1 MYTHNGDGSSETW
14 PSSVERGCTPLL
26 EADRAYPRGHR
37 QRCRS
42 RQSDPLNTRCCF
54 HNPPIGQG
62 EDPDLRSGCA
72 ISVGGLTDN
81 RGNKFAVAKLL
92 TTKWPLAAFVAEL
105 AAQLEARDVLL
116 DVSWVP
122 RELNAEADA
131 ITNGGISWLS
141 GDLQVKPT
149 FEELPFTVLKDLL
162 AASSIFYKNLE
173 AVNVEGVT
181 PTKKALGL
189 LKVRDPWG

>member
-1 MYTHNGDGSSETW
+1 MLGVMLLLDG
-14 PSSVERGCTPLL
+14 
-26 EADRAYPRGHR
+26 
-37 QRCRS
+37 
-42 RQSDPLNTRCCF
+42 
-54 HNPPIGQG
+54 G
-62 EDPDLRSGCA
+62 EDPELRSGCA
-72 ISVGGLTDN
+72 ISVGGLADN

-116 DVSWVP
+116 DVSWVL

-131 ITNGGISWLS
+131 ITNGDTNWLS
-141 GDLQVKPT
+141 GDLQVKPA
-149 FEELPFTVLKDLL
+149 FEELPFIVLKDL
-162 AASSIFYKNLE
+162 AAGSVFYKNLE
-173 AVNVEGVT
+173 VVNVEGAT